1 MSKPAGSRVRSIHIL
16 CTKCRVPQYEPVEDA
31 SVYTV
36 VVPQYLVSGG
46 DGYTLIRDEMVKHNS
61 GEVLGNGLWVLGSWV
76 LGSMSWGLGIQGVG
90 PGFWVLGF
98 RVWVLGRRIF
108 ISLSPS
114 VGDLDIS
121 VVSRF
126 ISQRRLVFPAV
137 EGRISVFGSAS
148 GPELSSA
155 LVLLGALVQLWTI

>member
-16 CTKCRVPQYEPVEDA
+16 CTKCRVPQYEPVEDT

-61 GEVLGNGLWVLGSWV
+61 GEVLAPWVWVLGFRIYV
-76 LGSMSWGLGIQGVG
+76 LGPGVFRIQGVG
-90 PGFWVLGF
+90 PGFWVRGF
-98 RVWVLGRRIF
+98 RVWVLGGRIF
-108 ISLSPS
+108 ISLSLS

>member
-1 MSKPAGSRVRSIHIL
+1 M
-16 CTKCRVPQYEPVEDA
+16 
-31 SVYTV
+31 
-36 VVPQYLVSGG
+36 
-46 DGYTLIRDEMVKHNS
+46 
-61 GEVLGNGLWVLGSWV
+61 
-76 LGSMSWGLGIQGVG
+76 G

-98 RVWVLGRRIF
+98 RVWVMGPRFWVLGRRIF

-126 ISQRRLVFPAV
+126 ISQRRQVFPAV